1 MQLVLGKL
9 KTIKVALMV
18 VFSAQTNTPTVRNL
32 QRWNSNVRERKLLL
46 DAVNHAKRL
55 KKKVPIDQ
63 IMNHALTH
71 MVNVDLW
78 LRRMIALQG
87 SEQAEVLKH

>member
-1 MQLVLGKL
+1 VQLVLGRL
-9 KTIKVALMV
+9 KTTKVALMV
-18 VFSAQTNTPTVRNL
+18 VSNAQTNTLTVQNL

-63 IMNHALTH
+63 IMNLAQIHI
-71 MVNVDLW
+71 VNVDL
-78 LRRMIALQG
+78 
-87 SEQAEVLKH
+87 